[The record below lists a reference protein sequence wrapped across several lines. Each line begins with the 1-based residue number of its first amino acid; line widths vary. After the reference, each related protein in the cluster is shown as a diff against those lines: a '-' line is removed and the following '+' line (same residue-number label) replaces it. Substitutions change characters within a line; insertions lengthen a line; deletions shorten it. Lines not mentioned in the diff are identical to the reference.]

1 MIHIISAQIHEANR
15 AQTALEAQRSALLH
29 ERAPADLDAFF
40 DAVLDEWPDYTIPE
54 KKQIAR
60 AVIARVVV
68 GDDTIEVVFRAD
80 CGAGAPLSPG
90 Q

>member
-15 AQTALEAQRSALLH
+15 ARAALEAQRSALLH
-29 ERAPADLDAFF
+29 ERAPADLDAVF

-68 GDDTIEVVFRAD
+68 DDDTIEVVFRAG